1 MSDLLFAYGTL
12 RKGNSNAMAK
22 YLAAHARFVADGWF
36 QGRMFQISY
45 YPGVIAS
52 NKASDRVYGE
62 IYQLNDQDSILKLLD
77 DYEECNTEH
86 AQPAEYRRESVSI
99 STMSGDVYEAV
110 WIYLYQWPV
119 QDKALIE
126 HGDFMNMGLVK

>member
-1 MSDLLFAYGTL
+1 MSDLLFVYGTL
-12 RKGNSNAMAK
+12 RKGNSNAMAQ
-22 YLAAHARFVADGWF
+22 YLAEHAKFADYGWF

-52 NKASDRVYGE
+52 NKAKERVYGE
-62 IYQLNDQDSILKLLD
+62 IYQLNDPGTMLNVLD
-77 DYEECNTEH
+77 DYEECSTDH